1 MQVFSDAGASKYV
14 SGIGVHWYIDEYS
27 PVVALDYT
35 HFEFPDKFLL
45 ATEACV
51 KGYQLGVWE
60 HAQMYASDIL
70 DVSIFFNVVLYGLFV
85 HFCLCLFPLL
95 FGILPVKRLKL
106 HLYLTLKKCFSFHC
120 LKLVVMIL

>member
-51 KGYQLGVWE
+51 KGSQLGVWE

-70 DVSIFFNVVLYGLFV
+70 DVSIFFNVLLYGLFV
-85 HFCLCLFPLL
+85 HFCLCLFSIT
-95 FGILPVKRLKL
+95 FWYFTCQKTKTAFIFDF
-106 HLYLTLKKCFSFHC
+106 KKM
-120 LKLVVMIL
+120 L